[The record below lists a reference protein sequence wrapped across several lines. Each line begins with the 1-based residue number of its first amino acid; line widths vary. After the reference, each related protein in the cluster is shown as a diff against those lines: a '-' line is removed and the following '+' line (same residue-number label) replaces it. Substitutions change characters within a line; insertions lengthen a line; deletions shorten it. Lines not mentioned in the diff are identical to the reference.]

1 MKHYMRFLLA
11 TVVSIASISAYA
23 GFDPIPITAD
33 EAFDAVQTGTDP
45 IDPEIAAVVAL
56 VDVRTRAEYFWVGT
70 AAQVDAVVLKGEE
83 DKTVWPDLG
92 KVRLIE
98 EGKFLEYTIDGR
110 YKRTQVEKVAK
121 LETTAIAL
129 SIPYQLWDEA
139 AAARV
144 PNPAFTS
151 SIDALAEQGVEVL
164 IVFCKSG
171 GRSTSCIVN
180 LDAEVAEKFDAIYEI
195 DEPTGPVTGVHGVGG
210 FEGNAYNQVYNG
222 YVGFPGRLTEIQ
234 ENPSVSWKDAGLPIK
249 VGVQPPPLPTD

>member
-1 MKHYMRFLLA
+1 
-11 TVVSIASISAYA
+11 
-23 GFDPIPITAD
+23 
-33 EAFDAVQTGTDP
+33 
-45 IDPEIAAVVAL
+45 

-70 AAQVDAVVLKGEE
+70 PAQVDGIVLKGEE
-83 DKTVWPDLG
+83 DKTIFPDLG

-98 EGKFLEYTIDGR
+98 EGKFLEYAVDGR
-110 YKRTQVEKVAK
+110 YKRTQVAKVAK

-129 SIPYQLWDEA
+129 SIPYQVWDET

-144 PNPAFTS
+144 PNPAFAS
-151 SIDALAEQGVEVL
+151 SIDALAEQGVQVL

-180 LDAEVAEKFDAIYEI
+180 LDTEIAEKFDAIYEI
-195 DEPTGPVTGVHGVGG
+195 DEPSGPDTGVSGVGG

-222 YVGFPGRLTEIQ
+222 YIGFPGRLTEIQ

-249 VGVQPPPLPTD
+249 VGVKPPPLPTD